1 MTKTIYRALAD
12 VVVVLLA
19 ITLVQVG
26 GKAYPP
32 TDVAATMLSPVAPLS
47 PQDQEGFE
55 DQVVYL
61 TNLARRQ
68 VGLPPLKSCPQLRAA
83 ARGHSQDMADN
94 DYFGHTGS
102 DGSTLADRLEAAGY
116 AGWVTAGEN
125 IAAGYTTPEA
135 VMDGWL
141 NSTVHME
148 NIYSQLYREIG
159 VGYVYD
165 PNDTFGPYY
174 HYWTQDFGY
183 RPNVFPVIIEN
194 EAPVVG
200 SSRVHL
206 YIYGEGWATSMLISN
221 SSDFAGTSWEP
232 FQSEV
237 EWDLMPG
244 EGVRTVYVKLRDEQG
259 VETVVSDTVT
269 VSYSVT
275 PVPTWTPGPTWT
287 PTPTRKPKAT
297 WTPTPTATPFPT
309 DTPLPTTTPTV
320 APTPTLVPTLTPW
333 ATPTPTAT
341 RKVKPTLTPT
351 LTPTPTPTQRVGSQ
365 NSSIRVFLP
374 LVGRQ
379 VKSKRW
385 GF

>member
-1 MTKTIYRALAD
+1 MKRTIYRALAD

-19 ITLVQVG
+19 ITLAQMG
-26 GKAYPP
+26 GKVYPS
-32 TDVAATMLSPVAPLS
+32 TDAAATALFPLS
-47 PQDQEGFE
+47 TLTSQGQEGFE
-55 DQVVYL
+55 DQAVYL

-68 VGLPPLKSCPQLRAA
+68 VGLPPLKNCPQLRTA
-83 ARGHSQDMADN
+83 ARGHSQDMADH

-102 DGSTLADRLEAAGY
+102 DGSTLADRLSAAGY

-125 IAAGYTTPEA
+125 IAAGYTTPES

-165 PNDTFGPYY
+165 PDDAFGPYY

-206 YIYGEGWATSMLISN
+206 YIYGEGWAVSMLISN
-221 SSDFAGTSWEP
+221 SPDFAGASWEP
-232 FQSEV
+232 FEQEV
-237 EWDLMPG
+237 EWDLTPG
-244 EGVRTVYVKLRDEQG
+244 EGLKTVYVKLKNEQG

-275 PVPTWTPGPTWT
+275 PMPTWTPGPTWT

-297 WTPTPTATPFPT
+297 WTPIPTATPSPT
-309 DTPLPTTTPTV
+309 FTPWPT
-320 APTPTLVPTLTPW
+320 ATPTLDPSPVPTVTPW
-333 ATPTPTAT
+333 STPTPT
-341 RKVKPTLTPT
+341 VDPWVTPV
-351 LTPTPTPTQRVGSQ
+351 PTQPLLPQ
-365 NSSIRVFLP
+365 NMSVQAFLP
-374 LVGRQ
+374 MVDHRVKFKRGR
-379 VKSKRW
+379 
-385 GF
+385 F